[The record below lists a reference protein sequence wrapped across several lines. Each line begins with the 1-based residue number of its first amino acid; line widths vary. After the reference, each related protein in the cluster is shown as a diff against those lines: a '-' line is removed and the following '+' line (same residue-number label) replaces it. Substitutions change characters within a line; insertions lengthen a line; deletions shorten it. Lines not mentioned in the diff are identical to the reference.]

1 MKKFF
6 IFFFTKMEKFFTFFF
21 TKMDKFFT
29 FFFNKKLCQ
38 STLSTFMFFSPY
50 NGKSAILF
58 LKKKIPKFQIH
69 IQLLHKD
76 KGTFWKMGTT
86 PSALQAEECSIL
98 INLKFNIIPF
108 RSPDH
113 PGDRFGWTAC
123 VTQTVSNRVPKR
135 LRNSW
140 HNVSLGLM
148 SHLA

>member
-1 MKKFF
+1 
-6 IFFFTKMEKFFTFFF
+6 
-21 TKMDKFFT
+21 MDKFFT
-29 FFFNKKLCQ
+29 FFFNKKLCEN
-38 STLSTFMFFSPY
+38 TLSTFMFFSPY

-123 VTQTVSNRVPKR
+123 VTQTVSNRVPNRMISYFTYCLENKNIIDV
-135 LRNSW
+135 LAP
-140 HNVSLGLM
+140 HNIHNHIWLKYLLKPY
-148 SHLA
+148 LA